1 VAASDEGEQKMKR
14 NRNASGV
21 PARADEAGEPALDR
35 FRVDNYDAIAHRI
48 GPEDRALLHELTVG
62 VFWPHRTDDLDLF
75 ISLGDGY
82 LAIDEIGRAM
92 GSSMYFTAG
101 TDFAMLGMMVTAPRL
116 QTLGTGRW
124 LMRRVM
130 ADCAGRNMRLSA
142 TRSGYR
148 LYESEGFVPLRTIW
162 QRQGVAR
169 SIYLPD
175 PAPGVSLR
183 ALSPADETAVRALD
197 CHAYGAERTRTM
209 DAMLRLSSGL
219 VAEKDGEIRGYALAR
234 RFGRGVVIGPLIA
247 EDDAMAMMLAAPLI
261 QRHAGKFVR
270 LDSPV
275 ESEHFGAFLAAAG
288 MGVYDTVTEMY
299 FGRQRRPLEGGQLYG
314 LAAHSLG

>member
-1 VAASDEGEQKMKR
+1 MQ
-14 NRNASGV
+14 
-21 PARADEAGEPALDR
+21 ADEEAGTPSSQ
-35 FRVDNYDAIAHRI
+35 FRVDNYMAHAHRI
-48 GPEDRALLHELTVG
+48 GPDDRALLHELTVG

-75 ISLGDGY
+75 IALGDGY

-92 GSSMYFTAG
+92 GSAMYYTG
-101 TDFAMLGMMVTAPRL
+101 GDDFAMLGMMVTAPRL

-124 LMRRVM
+124 LMRQVM
-130 ADCAGRNMRLSA
+130 ADCKGRDMRLSA

-148 LYESEGFVPLRTIW
+148 LYKSEGFIPLGTIW
-162 QRQGVAR
+162 QHQGVAR
-169 SIYLPD
+169 QIYLPD

-183 ALSPADETAVRALD
+183 ELTPADEAAVRALD
-197 CHAYGAERTRTM
+197 RQAFGVERTRTM

-219 VAEKDGEIRGYALAR
+219 VTEKDGEICGYALVR
-234 RFGRGVVIGPLIA
+234 KFGRGVVIGPLVA

-261 QRHAGKFVR
+261 QRHTGAFVR
-270 LDSPV
+270 LDTPV
-275 ESEHFGAFLAAAG
+275 KSERFEAFLSAAG

-299 FGRQRRPLEGGQLYG
+299 YGRQRRPLEGTQIYG

>member
-1 VAASDEGEQKMKR
+1 MKR
-14 NRNASGV
+14 NRNASGE
-21 PARADEAGEPALDR
+21 PAQTGEAGGPPLDR
-35 FRVDNYDAIAHRI
+35 FRVDNYDAIARRI

-75 ISLGDGY
+75 IALGDGY

-92 GSSMYFTAG
+92 GSSMYYTAG
-101 TDFAMLGMMVTAPRL
+101 ADFAMLGMMVTAPRL

-130 ADCAGRNMRLSA
+130 ADCAGRDMRLSA

-148 LYESEGFVPLRTIW
+148 LYESEGFVPFSTIW

-183 ALSPADETAVRALD
+183 ALSPADEAA
-197 CHAYGAERTRTM
+197 
-209 DAMLRLSSGL
+209 

-234 RFGRGVVIGPLIA
+234 KFGRGVVIGPLVA

-261 QRHAGKFVR
+261 QRHEGEFVR

-299 FGRQRRPLEGGQLYG
+299 FGRQRRPLDGAQLYG